1 MKERSKKSG
10 TGTASTPAK
19 TTKVPKAP
27 KSSRQSRQK
36 QAGIHSLKYSVVLL
50 VLIAI
55 VVSVISLM
63 LIIVPTASNALTTM
77 TESYLRDVCD
87 TSGRTID
94 DSLIRNG
101 NIILNYDYLGN
112 IVGDVRINNLESSY
126 AYVVDAEGTMVYHPT
141 RSKAGEPVENEVI
154 KDVIARLANGEEVE
168 NELVTYDYH
177 GATKYAAY
185 YVAANK
191 AAVLVVTADQR
202 DILGARNE
210 IYSRSA
216 IAAVIILI
224 VLCLGAFILASRMFH
239 PLLDIT
245 KVINRFSSLD
255 FSESHTTARLS
266 KRSDETGQM
275 ARATAELRDKLVT
288 IVSQIKNQSQL
299 LYNASTELDNNAIY
313 TTSTVGTVEN
323 AVQEIATGA
332 TNQASETQRATDDIL
347 DMGNMIQHTNTQ
359 VESLSKT
366 ANLMRQSSEEAAST
380 LRELDSINRQAI
392 SSIDIIYEQTNTTNA
407 SALKIKEA
415 TNLISS
421 IAEET
426 NLLSLNASIEA
437 ARAGEAGRG
446 FAVVA
451 SQIQKLADQSNE
463 SAMQIDNIIHAL
475 LEDSQKAVHTMDEV
489 KEIMNRQSM
498 NVQKTGLVF
507 QQVRDGIGHSISGV
521 GEIANKTTQLD
532 QARSGV
538 VDVVQNLTA
547 IAQQN
552 AASTEETSASVIEV
566 SNVIQEITEN
576 ANRLKEIA
584 SILENN
590 VNEFKL

>member
-1 MKERSKKSG
+1 MKERTKKSG
-10 TGTASTPAK
+10 TGAAPKPAK
-19 TTKVPKAP
+19 TPKVPKAP
-27 KSSRQSRQK
+27 KSSRQAGKKRT
-36 QAGIHSLKYSVVLL
+36 GIHSMKYSVVLL

-55 VVSVISLM
+55 LVSVISLM
-63 LIIVPTASNALTTM
+63 LIIVPTASSALTSM
-77 TESYLRDVCD
+77 TESYIRDVCD

-94 DSLIRNG
+94 DSLTRNG
-101 NIILNYDYLGN
+101 TIILNYDYLGN
-112 IVGDVRINNLESSY
+112 IVGNVRINDLESSY
-126 AYVVDAEGTMVYHPT
+126 AYVVDAEGTMVYHPEK
-141 RSKAGEPVENEVI
+141 SKVGQPVENAVI
-154 KDVIARLANGEEVE
+154 KDVIARLANGEDVP

-191 AAVLVVTADQR
+191 AAVLVVTADQN
-202 DILGARNE
+202 DILSSRNQ

-216 IAAVIILI
+216 VAAIIILI
-224 VLCLGAFILASRMFH
+224 VLCLGALVVASRMFH

-255 FSESHTTARLS
+255 FTESHTTARLS
-266 KRSDETGQM
+266 KRTDESGQM
-275 ARATAELRDKLVT
+275 ARATAQLRDKLVE
-288 IVSQIKNQSQL
+288 IVSQIKRQSQL
-299 LYNASTELDNNAIY
+299 LYNASTELDHNAEH
-313 TTSTVGTVEN
+313 TTSTVGNVEI

-332 TNQASETQRATDDIL
+332 TSQASETQRATDDIL

-359 VESLSKT
+359 VENLSKT

-421 IAEET
+421 IADET

-489 KEIMNRQSM
+489 REIMNRQSM

-532 QARSGV
+532 HARTGV

-566 SNVIQEITEN
+566 SNVIQEISEN